1 MMSEQWSAGAQ
12 QATREAI
19 EEQTFGI
26 RDEKVYFKHID
37 GTFGWMAAADLI
49 AGHYVVHGPMGEQ
62 IASFESID
70 ALLNAGWIL
79 D

>member
-1 MMSEQWSAGAQ
+1 MNNQWSANAQ

-37 GTFGWMAAADLI
+37 GTFGLMAAADLI
-49 AGHYVVHGPMGEQ
+49 AGHYVVHDPMGEQ

>member
-1 MMSEQWSAGAQ
+1 MNNQWSADAQ

-37 GTFGWMAAADLI
+37 GTFGLEAAADLI
-49 AGHYVVHGPMGEQ
+49 AGHYVVHDQMGEQ
-62 IASFESID
+62 IARFESIE